1 MVISFF
7 TTIGNYDYGFYW
19 YLYLD
24 GTIACESKLT
34 GIPFTSAY
42 PSEGHP
48 YATQVAPGLGLP
60 YHQHLFSARLDMAV
74 DGQRNAVEECEAVA
88 LPMGEDNPW
97 GNAFTESRTRL
108 THEAEAQRVADP
120 GRGRTWQV
128 VNPESTNRHGRPVA
142 YALHSE
148 GSPTLLADDRSV
160 VAGRAAFA
168 TKHLWVTAYDADERY
183 PAGDYVNQHAG
194 GAGLPTWTAAD
205 RPLDEDGRGA
215 DVVLWHTFGLTHVPR
230 PEDWPIMPVDY
241 AGFRLM
247 PVGFFDRN
255 PTLDVPPSSNGHCHS

>member
-1 MVISFF
+1 M
-7 TTIGNYDYGFYW
+7 
-19 YLYLD
+19 
-24 GTIACESKLT
+24 
-34 GIPFTSAY
+34 
-42 PSEGHP
+42 
-48 YATQVAPGLGLP
+48 APGLGLP

-74 DGQRNAVEECEAVA
+74 DGTRNAVEEVEAVA
-88 LPMGEDNPW
+88 AADGRGQPLGQ
-97 GNAFTESRTRL
+97 RL
-108 THEAEAQRVADP
+108 HRVPHAADP
-120 GRGRTWQV
+120 RGRGAARRRPGPRADLAGGQPGVDEPLRPPRRRT
-128 VNPESTNRHGRPVA
+128 PCTPRA
-142 YALHSE
+142 A
-148 GSPTLLADDRSV
+148 PTLLADDRSV

-183 PAGDYVNQHAG
+183 PAGDFVNQHAG

-205 RPLDEDGRGA
+205 RALDEDGRGA